1 MPYCCHSMQLLARLR
16 NIHHMLLWQ
25 FRIDCWRHLR
35 DHRDL
40 LRVLTWFQWRE
51 ASEHEMKRIFLNLEP
66 RLLHFIRLML
76 PLFQVLQNICWSDR
90 SNSLYH
96 LHLHLLLLKYK
107 FKIFVY
113 FQKRKFNITYEL
125 KTKLQ

>member
-1 MPYCCHSMQLLARLR
+1 
-16 NIHHMLLWQ
+16 
-25 FRIDCWRHLR
+25 
-35 DHRDL
+35 
-40 LRVLTWFQWRE
+40 
-51 ASEHEMKRIFLNLEP
+51 LEP